1 MAWKAVGLRWLSALR
16 PMPPL
21 TRATAATLAVAVA
34 SIVHVCRSWRRRLL
48 AVRDER
54 ASAHIKF
61 GNVAA
66 RGDKLE
72 MALKHY
78 ALAAKLRPRSA
89 AARYNAASICQRL
102 KRFESPE
109 GGA

>member
-1 MAWKAVGLRWLSALR
+1 MAWAVVQRARAALSRMPARNSAL
-16 PMPPL
+16 
-21 TRATAATLAVAVA
+21 AATLTVAVA
-34 SIVHVCRSWRRRLL
+34 SLVHVCISWRRRLL

-61 GNVAA
+61 GNIAA

-89 AARYNAASICQRL
+89 AARYRAMTSASN
-102 KRFESPE
+102 
-109 GGA
+109 